1 MVDVDTASGAIA
13 IERYVV
19 AHDCGVVINPMLVD
33 GQVVGGTVQGL
44 GGALLEDAV
53 DGVDHRAFSP
63 GSTYTNPICST
74 PALLIVST
82 TAITRP

>member
-1 MVDVDTASGAIA
+1 MSGAIA

-44 GGALLEDAV
+44 GGALLEEFVYDRQGQLLTGSLMDYAV
-53 DGVDHRAFSP
+53 ATGKRRVQA
-63 GSTYTNPICST
+63 
-74 PALLIVST
+74 
-82 TAITRP
+82 